1 LDGPGWDSEGTEV
14 VNWIGFEPGGNVS
27 VRLSS
32 VLLNPS
38 AGPDSVFFAGSRSD
52 LEFGFGIWNWEFEI
66 WKIASCPCLSVRVV

>member
-1 LDGPGWDSEGTEV
+1 

-32 VLLNPS
+32 VLLNPR
-38 AGPDSVFFAGSRSD
+38 AGPDLVFFAGSGSD
-52 LEFGFGIWNWEFEI
+52 LGFGIWNLEFEI